1 MDRKFDGLMK
11 VLDERNYEHKY
22 LEKEE
27 VQGSGKRPRTL
38 VECPTK
44 TTLSQSARRI
54 KNLSQH
60 PAIKY
65 LMQFFER
72 EKTQALV
79 EWPKDNQLV
88 SRYQVNDVDFCLCN
102 YAIWQK

>member
-11 VLDERNYEHKY
+11 LLDERNYEHKY

-44 TTLSQSARRI
+44 TTLS
-54 KNLSQH
+54 
-60 PAIKY
+60 
-65 LMQFFER
+65 
-72 EKTQALV
+72 
-79 EWPKDNQLV
+79 
-88 SRYQVNDVDFCLCN
+88 
-102 YAIWQK
+102 